1 MDLEKGAGTRKLTWF
16 RDGSERGIL
25 LTESND
31 GIVSITPL
39 AWRRGQDAPEHRA
52 EAATQLA
59 EAELAREIGSVLER
73 AVEVANGL

>member
-1 MDLEKGAGTRKLTWF
+1 
-16 RDGSERGIL
+16 
-25 LTESND
+25 
-31 GIVSITPL
+31 VSITPL